1 MEIKRNGSPAVI
13 DLTGKD
19 YRLIIPPNEAPS
31 EEGGALR
38 PATVRVDIYEE
49 LNRNE

>member
-19 YRLIIPPNEAPS
+19 YRLIIPSNEAPS
-31 EEGGALR
+31 EEGEHF
-38 PATVRVDIYEE
+38 VRQPSE
-49 LNRNE
+49 